1 MKKTYISP
9 EFVAVELRCKSY
21 MLEGSLIRSA
31 NTVEDGNGG
40 WVKEDYPPI
49 SDKNV
54 WDDEW

>member
-9 EFVAVELRCKSY
+9 NTLVVEIRTNHMLAESVFINASSTETAGWTREENASY
-21 MLEGSLIRSA
+21 
-31 NTVEDGNGG
+31 
-40 WVKEDYPPI
+40 